1 MKRCQKSGVKV
12 PAEARRHSKKQKHKP
27 SRSPAALLKKRVVR
41 HWGKSKI
48 KAQPKP
54 GGTLKKKS
62 GQTLGQI
69 KNKSPAEARRH
80 S

>member
-1 MKRCQKSGVKV
+1 LELRAKT
-12 PAEARRHSKKQKHKP
+12 KKQKTKT
-27 SRSPAALLKKRVVR
+27 
-41 HWGKSKI
+41 